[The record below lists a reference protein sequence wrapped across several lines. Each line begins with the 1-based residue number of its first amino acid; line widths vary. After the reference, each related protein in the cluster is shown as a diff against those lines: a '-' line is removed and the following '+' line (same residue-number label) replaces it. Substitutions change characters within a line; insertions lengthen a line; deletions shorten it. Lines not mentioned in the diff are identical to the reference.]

1 MRRSLSE
8 FCVDVSIKEV
18 LIKHKVNIA
27 LLLTLKPAAFN
38 DDVLNMLRIRN
49 RGEEL
54 LTGILDTYW
63 NLWRTQSEKCVQN
76 NVFTTKIN
84 YLKCQM

>member
-54 LTGILDTYW
+54 LT
-63 NLWRTQSEKCVQN
+63 SEKSDFGN
-76 NVFTTKIN
+76 TG
-84 YLKCQM
+84 YLLKFMTNPKWKMCAK